1 VTPEA
6 RAPLGPGIDPD
17 RIPAHVAVIMDG
29 NRRWARSHRLPTIEG
44 HRRGVIALREMVR
57 GCVDL
62 GISVLTVYAFS
73 TENWKREALEVSLLL
88 DLLVQFAIS
97 EAAELQKAG
106 VRVRAIGR
114 LEQLPRHQ
122 QDVVRELESKTAAN
136 RGLLLN
142 VAINY
147 SARAELVDAAKA
159 IANAVKAG
167 ELDSDAIDE
176 QLIQAHLY
184 TAQLPDPD
192 ILIRTGGDYR
202 LSNFLLWQVAYTEL
216 WVTDRFWPDFRRQDL
231 VDAVVAFQKRDR
243 RFGGS

>member
-1 VTPEA
+1 M
-6 RAPLGPGIDPD
+6 
-17 RIPAHVAVIMDG
+17 PAHVAVIMDG

-88 DLLVQFAIS
+88 DLLVQFAVS
-97 EAAELQKAG
+97 EAAELHKAG

-147 SARAELVDAAKA
+147 SARAELVDATKA
-159 IANAVKAG
+159 IASAVKAG
-167 ELDSDAIDE
+167 ELESDAIDE
-176 QLIQAHLY
+176 RLIQTHLY

-192 ILIRTGGDYR
+192 ILIRTGGEYR

-231 VDAVVAFQKRDR
+231 VDAVAAFQKRDR

>member
-1 VTPEA
+1 MKPDA
-6 RAPLGPGIDPD
+6 RAPLVPGIDPD
-17 RIPAHVAVIMDG
+17 RMPAHVAVIMDG

-62 GISVLTVYAFS
+62 GIPVLTVYAFS

-88 DLLVQFAIS
+88 DLLVQFAVS

-114 LEQLPRHQ
+114 LEQLPKHQ
-122 QDVVRELESKTAAN
+122 HDVVRELESKTAAN

-159 IANAVKAG
+159 IASAVKAG
-167 ELDSDAIDE
+167 ELEPDAVDE
-176 QLIQAHLY
+176 RLIQTHLY

-192 ILIRTGGDYR
+192 ILIRTGGEYR
-202 LSNFLLWQVAYTEL
+202 LSNFLLWQLAYTEL
-216 WVTDRFWPDFRRQDL
+216 WVTERFWPDFRRQDL
-231 VDAVVAFQKRDR
+231 VDAVAAFQKRDR